1 MEDQNWFLNC
11 VVKVGT
17 ELSPRS
23 LLDVVKEIELGMGRN
38 GSNIERRFG
47 PRIIDIDILFY
58 DKQIVSEENLK
69 SPTQEFR
76 RDCLSLFRLLKSSPA
91 LFIRVTE
98 KASPSLLADLHS
110 EKKIVKL

>member
-1 MEDQNWFLNC
+1 MYEENQNWFLNC

-38 GSNIERRFG
+38 GSNMERRFG

-58 DKQIVSEENLK
+58 DEQIIAEENLEIPHPRIPERLFVLVPFAEIEPGFIHPSYKK
-69 SPTQEFR
+69 S
-76 RDCLSLFRLLKSSPA
+76 
-91 LFIRVTE
+91 I
-98 KASPSLLADLHS
+98 
-110 EKKIVKL
+110 